1 MNLMVSEQLQSIE
14 QKIRLLAQRL
24 SELER
29 ENSELKEINR
39 QLRVQLEEKNR
50 ETSRPKIRNQA
61 VSRGRSNNISAVDYV
76 INGFHLP
83 EERDKTEGIEKFF

>member
-1 MNLMVSEQLQSIE
+1 MVSEQLQSIE

-39 QLRVQLEEKNR
+39 QLRMQLEEKNR
-50 ETSRPKIRNQA
+50 ETSRPKPRNQPI
-61 VSRGRSNNISAVDYV
+61 SRGRNNNISAVDFV
-76 INGFHLP
+76 RNGFHLP
-83 EERDKTEGIEKFF
+83 EEKEKAEGIEKIF

>member
-1 MNLMVSEQLQSIE
+1 MVSEQLQSIE

-39 QLRVQLEEKNR
+39 QLRMQLEEKNR

-61 VSRGRSNNISAVDYV
+61 IPRGRSNNNISAVDYV
-76 INGFHLP
+76 RNGFQLP
-83 EERDKTEGIEKFF
+83 EERDKMEGIEKFF

>member
-1 MNLMVSEQLQSIE
+1 MVSEQLQSIE

-29 ENSELKEINR
+29 ENSELQEINR

-50 ETSRPKIRNQA
+50 EAARPKIRNQA
-61 VSRGRSNNISAVDYV
+61 VSRGRSNNNISAVDYV

-83 EERDKTEGIEKFF
+83 EERDKTEGIEKIF